1 MNPSASS
8 RRGAKRSSMLPRSM
22 FLRMLWRA
30 ATLRKARA
38 AAALLAMIVAA
49 ATATAMLNLYVDMQ
63 AKMRR
68 EFRSYGAN
76 IAVVSKDGNP
86 LPTDALNKVTTVL
99 DGQGIAVPFAYAVAN
114 TPQGKLVV
122 VAGTAFAE
130 VQKLDSWWSVTK
142 WPEAPQTALL
152 GTRAAKSLQ
161 VNTGSGDKTFDLTFN
176 GKTIHL
182 TAAGTVSTGADEDS
196 RIYISLNDF
205 EAWTGVAPS
214 TIEVQAYGDPGQI
227 RGVSQKLSAALP
239 GAEVRPIQQVLEGE
253 ARVLGKTR
261 SMVFASAV
269 LIVVIAALCV
279 LATLMGWV
287 YDRRRDFAVMKA
299 LGASERIITG
309 FLAAESAALGAVGAF
324 IGFVLGIGI
333 AMWIGRA
340 NFHAPVAPRL
350 NIFLPVLLGSI
361 LVALLASF
369 VPISLLRRTQP
380 ANILRGE

>member
-1 MNPSASS
+1 
-8 RRGAKRSSMLPRSM
+8 M

-76 IAVVSKDGNP
+76 IAVVSKDGNS
-86 LPTDALNKVTTVL
+86 LPADAVNKVTAVL

-114 TPQGKLVV
+114 TADGKLVV
-122 VAGTAFAE
+122 VAGTEFAK
-130 VQKLDSWWSVTK
+130 VQKLDSWWSVTQ
-142 WPEAPQTALL
+142 WPEGPQAALL
-152 GTRAAKSLQ
+152 GTRAAESLN
-161 VNTGSGDKTFDLTFN
+161 VDVAAGDKTFDLNFN
-176 GKTIHL
+176 GKAIHL

-196 RIYISLNDF
+196 RIYIALNDF
-205 EAWTGVAPS
+205 EAWTGVVPS

-227 RGVSQKLSAALP
+227 RAVSQKLSTALS

-253 ARVLGKTR
+253 TRVLGKTR

-333 AMWIGRA
+333 AIWIGRA

-350 NIFLPVLLGSI
+350 NIFLPVLLGSV

-369 VPISLLRRTQP
+369 VPISLLRRAQP

>member
-1 MNPSASS
+1 MNVARTPRKSS
-8 RRGAKRSSMLPRSM
+8 KRSSM

-76 IAVVSKDGNP
+76 IAVVSKNGNP
-86 LPTDALNKVTTVL
+86 LPEDALNKVNAVL
-99 DGQGIAVPFAYAVAN
+99 DGQGLAVPFAYVVAN

-122 VAGTAFAE
+122 VAGTDFAK
-130 VQKLDSWWSVTK
+130 VRMLDSWWSVTQ
-142 WPEAPQTALL
+142 WPEASGSALL
-152 GTRAAKSLQ
+152 GTRAAESLQ
-161 VNTGSGDKTFDLTFN
+161 LVGEAERKPFDLMFN
-176 GKTIHL
+176 GKNLHL
-182 TAAGTVSTGADEDS
+182 TPAGTVSTGADEDS
-196 RIYISLNDF
+196 RIYLSLSDF

-214 TIEVQAYGDPGQI
+214 TIEVQAYGDPAQI
-227 RGVSQKLSAALP
+227 KNVSQKISFALP
-239 GAEVRPIQQVLEGE
+239 GTEVRPIQQIVEGE

-261 SMVFASAV
+261 STVFASSV

-309 FLAAESAALGAVGAF
+309 FVAAESAALGAVGAF
-324 IGFVLGIGI
+324 LGFVIGIGI
-333 AMWIGRA
+333 AIWIGRA
-340 NFHAPVAPRL
+340 NFHAPVVPRL

-369 VPISLLRRTQP
+369 VPISLLRRAQP